1 MCWSKNCVAIGLAAG
16 FLEPLEST
24 GIHLI
29 QRGIALLL
37 NYFPDRHFRQ
47 PDIDRYNRQIA
58 FEYERIRDFLI
69 VHYNKTEREG
79 AFWDHCRNIELPE
92 SLKERLEL
100 FRSYGRIVVD
110 QDELFTTQSWLYL
123 SSGRKCSRVAT
134 TRSPSASRPRRP
146 RRRSMRSAAWSPAV
160 RQRCPHTRTSSRSTA
175 RPQPRS
181 SARAAAA

>member
-29 QRGIALLL
+29 QRGIALLF
-37 NYFPDRHFRQ
+37 NYFPDRPFRQ

-79 AFWDHCRNIELPE
+79 AFWRYCRNIELPD

-100 FRSYGRIVVD
+100 FRSYGRIVLD
-110 QDELFTTQSWLYL
+110 KDELFTVQSWLYL
-123 SSGRKCSRVAT
+123 FIGQDVQPSGYDPLAGDSWVSSRARRHSTIYV
-134 TRSPSASRPRRP
+134 RSL
-146 RRRSMRSAAWSPAV
+146 RSA
-160 RQRCPHTRTSSRSTA
+160 
-175 RPQPRS
+175 
-181 SARAAAA
+181 